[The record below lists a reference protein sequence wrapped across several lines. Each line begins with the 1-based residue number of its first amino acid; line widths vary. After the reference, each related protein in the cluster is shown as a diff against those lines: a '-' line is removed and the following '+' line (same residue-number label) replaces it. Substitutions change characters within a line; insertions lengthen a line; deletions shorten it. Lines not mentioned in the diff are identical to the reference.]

1 MPDFL
6 INTET
11 IYLKRGICELLIE
24 IAIEENICTPF
35 SLHEYSSDI
44 ISQTDVLFTEMETG
58 EHYLCHPYFKKIP
71 QQTPVFVFVPSD
83 SCARVDRLPLCLR
96 DACFISINADLRSIK
111 KQIANRL
118 TALSKPVSGVAEK
131 DSRRCLKCPRLTLTK
146 SQLYIIDA
154 IKTGMNNQQIAQE
167 LGISHKT
174 VFSHKINIMK
184 KFQIDTKQE
193 LARFS
198 AIALALSSIAT
209 H

>member
-1 MPDFL
+1 MCFLRKWKPVNITCVTRTSRRYRNRRLSLFLSPATAVPGLTVCRFVCVMP
-6 INTET
+6 
-11 IYLKRGICELLIE
+11 
-24 IAIEENICTPF
+24 
-35 SLHEYSSDI
+35 
-44 ISQTDVLFTEMETG
+44 V
-58 EHYLCHPYFKKIP
+58 
-71 QQTPVFVFVPSD
+71 
-83 SCARVDRLPLCLR
+83 
-96 DACFISINADLRSIK
+96 FISINADLSSIK

-118 TALSKPVSGVAEK
+118 TALSKPVAGGAEK

>member
-1 MPDFL
+1 MTDFL
-6 INTET
+6 INTEN
-11 IYLKRGICELLIE
+11 IYLKRGICELLLE
-24 IAIEENICTPF
+24 IAIEENIRTPF
-35 SLHEYSSDI
+35 SLHEYSPEF

-58 EHYLCHPYFKKIP
+58 EHYLCHPCFKKVP
-71 QQTPVFVFVPSD
+71 QQTPIFVFVPSD
-83 SCARVDRLPLCLR
+83 SGARVDRLPLCLR
-96 DACFISINADLRSIK
+96 DATFISINADLRSIK
-111 KQIANRL
+111 NQIANRL
-118 TALSKPVSGVAEK
+118 TASSKPVAGGPEK
-131 DSRRCLKCPRLTLTK
+131 DSKRCLKCPRLTLTK

-198 AIALALSSIAT
+198 AIALALSSRAIN
-209 H
+209 

>member
-1 MPDFL
+1 
-6 INTET
+6 
-11 IYLKRGICELLIE
+11 
-24 IAIEENICTPF
+24 
-35 SLHEYSSDI
+35 
-44 ISQTDVLFTEMETG
+44 
-58 EHYLCHPYFKKIP
+58 
-71 QQTPVFVFVPSD
+71 
-83 SCARVDRLPLCLR
+83 
-96 DACFISINADLRSIK
+96 
-111 KQIANRL
+111 
-118 TALSKPVSGVAEK
+118 
-131 DSRRCLKCPRLTLTK
+131 SRRCLKCPRLTLTK